1 MILNNIHSYACMD
14 FIFHGMSWL
23 PEGVRKAYFLGLHE
37 WVGPL
42 SETFTFFWS
51 INCWSVT
58 WRIAQKWNKQKP
70 CGFVCFSL
78 SLFLRSH
85 WLKALGDALLQWA
98 WLKSGRDWYWGYLLV
113 SLWLPRIEKEKN
125 FLPHTRRN
133 LSQSL
138 PLNYS
143 PHHTHTSEFPSG
155 SSGEDWFSSLPANEK
170 TWPWDPFLTASSGR
184 AGCQQES
191 CCWVGN
197 CECVPPCEAQGLVPG
212 SPARH
217 KQVQAVVSTELR
229 ISQVQP
235 KWWLTMM

>member
-1 MILNNIHSYACMD
+1 MILNNVHSYACMD

-23 PEGVRKAYFLGLHE
+23 PEGVKKAYFLGLHE

-70 CGFVCFSL
+70 CGFLCFFL

-85 WLKALGDALLQWA
+85 WLKALGDALVQWS

-133 LSQSL
+133 LSQS
-138 PLNYS
+138 PPPNYT
-143 PHHTHTSEFPSG
+143 PNPPTHQNSLLAPVVRTGSVPFLRTRKHGPGIPSWQRPVGKLAASRKAAAGWATVSVSHCAKHKAWCQAARRDTNKYKPWFPQSSG
-155 SSGEDWFSSLPANEK
+155 SAKCNQNDG
-170 TWPWDPFLTASSGR
+170 
-184 AGCQQES
+184 
-191 CCWVGN
+191 
-197 CECVPPCEAQGLVPG
+197 
-212 SPARH
+212 
-217 KQVQAVVSTELR
+217 
-229 ISQVQP
+229 
-235 KWWLTMM
+235 